1 MLITILAVTVLFVM
15 QGLIEGNKWSVGNPI
30 SKYYHTYRFVVTGV
44 VFLLFWCLPQ
54 LFLLQAV
61 LLLIAGDRLY
71 TRVMC
76 IRLFG
81 SFFANIKDT
90 FSITFFKWQLNMKN
104 LPAWLDCALIVACY
118 AFLIGTSL

>member
-1 MLITILAVTVLFVM
+1 MLITVLAVTVLFIM
-15 QGLIEGNKWSVGNPI
+15 QGLIEGNKWGAPPI

-44 VFLLFWCLPQ
+44 IFLLFWCLPH
-54 LFLLQAV
+54 LYLLQAV

-90 FSITFFKWQLNMKN
+90 FSITFFKWQLNMKHP
-104 LPAWLDCALIVACY
+104 PAWLDCALIVVCY
-118 AFLIGTSL
+118 AFLIGTAL